1 MTQPDLD
8 EADESRCWCCG
19 SAYPDD
25 ELVRLGDHPEVTICG
40 ACARDLHRRARDQ
53 HHRAHPTATTRAR
66 SILRRAREFAI
77 DRRWHERPVI
87 GPVLR
92 WIDRFLP

>member
-1 MTQPDLD
+1 MTRPDL
-8 EADESRCWCCG
+8 AGGDESRCWCCG
-19 SAYPDD
+19 SAFSDD
-25 ELVRLGDHPEVTICG
+25 ELVRLGAHREVTVCG

-53 HHRAHPTATTRAR
+53 HHRTHPTAATRGR

-77 DRRWHERPVI
+77 AGGWHERPVV